1 MVRPKRLSDSILID
15 TAAAVIAE
23 RGSAAWSLGDVASR
37 AGMSP
42 AALVKR
48 FGSRRGLLLAVVRS
62 WVASIPE
69 EPTSNAGRDPL
80 AELEALV
87 GELFAGLDHVVDPV
101 GHLSLLLAEI
111 ADPEVRPLVHEGWRR
126 QECLVA
132 SLVAQA
138 RALGAL
144 SAAPDDAG
152 TMIFTL
158 VQGNAL
164 RWSVQPEGS
173 LPERQRR
180 MLRTLLEGWNQDHGK
195 T

>member
-1 MVRPKRLSDSILID
+1 MWRKDPECRRRRSSNDS
-15 TAAAVIAE
+15 A
-23 RGSAAWSLGDVASR
+23 RSGNSSSR
-37 AGMSP
+37 S
-42 AALVKR
+42 
-48 FGSRRGLLLAVVRS
+48 VRS

-69 EPTSNAGRDPL
+69 PAGNAGSDPL

-87 GELFAGLDHVVDPV
+87 GELFAGLDDVVDPV

-111 ADPEVRPLVHEGWRR
+111 ADPEVRPLVHEGWQR
-126 QECLVA
+126 QERLVA
-132 SLVAQA
+132 SLVARA

-173 LPERQRR
+173 LPERQWR
-180 MLRTLLEGWNQDHGK
+180 MLRTLLEGWNQNHGK